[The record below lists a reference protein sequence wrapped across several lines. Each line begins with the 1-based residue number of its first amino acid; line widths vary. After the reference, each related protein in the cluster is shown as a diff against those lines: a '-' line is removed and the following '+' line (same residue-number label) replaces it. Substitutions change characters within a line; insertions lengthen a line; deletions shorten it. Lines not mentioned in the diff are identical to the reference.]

1 MANINISP
9 SLVRDLCG
17 AINNWEIQ
25 LFELCN
31 SIKMDVS
38 KIDSWRDPQYEMFKN
53 ATSMTYNQLLVYIE
67 QLKQMRYSLQMYAE
81 EQEEARR
88 QFSSGMNS
96 Y

>member
-9 SLVRDLCG
+9 SQVRDICG
-17 AINNWEIQ
+17 SINNWEMK

-31 SIKMDVS
+31 SIKMDVG

-67 QLKQMRYSLQMYAE
+67 QLKQMRRSLQIYAE
-81 EQEEARR
+81 NQEEARR
-88 QFSSGMNS
+88 GFSSGMNS
-96 Y
+96 L

>member
-9 SLVRDLCG
+9 SQVRDLCG
-17 AINNWEIQ
+17 SINNWENQ

-31 SIKMDVS
+31 SIKMDVR

-67 QLKQMRYSLQMYAE
+67 QLKQMRHSLQMYAE